1 MKMII
6 VREILQPTCP
16 TSFIYLLL
24 SNSDYRWLHSI
35 AKYTKYESFR
45 NLTIITL
52 MCGLSEKSINW
63 NYPHYPVESDG
74 LVFIKILTKATNVHT
89 SYKIHTRQLLRWHEN
104 HTAGLL
110 LIHTKNAAGDIG
122 AISETVN
129 QAVARRRMLQSR
141 TFRTRY
147 SVNPAYGVQTLQ
159 FKTIKLAISR
169 LSFPKRPLFSGKQ
182 LSR

>member
-1 MKMII
+1 MFTQVTRYI
-6 VREILQPTCP
+6 QD
-16 TSFIYLLL
+16 SFC
-24 SNSDYRWLHSI
+24 
-35 AKYTKYESFR
+35 AGTK
-45 NLTIITL
+45 T
-52 MCGLSEKSINW
+52 M
-63 NYPHYPVESDG
+63 
-74 LVFIKILTKATNVHT
+74 
-89 SYKIHTRQLLRWHEN
+89 

-141 TFRTRY
+141 TFFRTRY
-147 SVNPAYGVQTLQ
+147 SVNPAYGIQTLQ